1 MAEFQAEMQAK
12 PRPPRRASTRRNA
25 EIDQSSAAGAAEL
38 GRRIDG
44 RAKLDLD
51 RLHLWWPFAPH
62 CGGKAF
68 RRFDRTPKIGAA
80 CGPQPAW
87 MTST

>member
-1 MAEFQAEMQAK
+1 MLWHV
-12 PRPPRRASTRRNA
+12 PDVGSP
-25 EIDQSSAAGAAEL
+25 
-38 GRRIDG
+38 
-44 RAKLDLD
+44 RAKGLVWVESQPN
-51 RLHLWWPFAPH
+51 RLHSWGQASDRCAKSYLDVFYPWPSRVS

>member
-1 MAEFQAEMQAK
+1 MML
-12 PRPPRRASTRRNA
+12 S
-25 EIDQSSAAGAAEL
+25 IAAGAAEL

-68 RRFDRTPKIGAA
+68 RRFDRTPKIGDWR
-80 CGPQPAW
+80 GPPLCT
-87 MTST
+87 TSTVMSKPALAQN